1 MIAIICA
8 MDEEAKGLISDIGNY
23 TVHVVGNFKFYE
35 GTLCGQNVV
44 VSGCGVGKV
53 CAATVT
59 AVAIEKFAPELVI
72 NSGVAGG
79 TPPLNQGDM
88 VIPEKSVE
96 HDYYAPDEQ
105 TVYYMSDK
113 KVSAVLKKACVK
125 LGYPVKTCTIATGDS
140 FIDKPEK
147 VAELKQKFNAEA
159 FDMESAAIA
168 KTCRMFG
175 VKCALV
181 RSISDNGV
189 DDNMKSFYEFLSEAA
204 KRSQLVVEQTLKNL

>member
-113 KVSAVLKKACVK
+113 KVSAALKKACVK
-125 LGYPVKTCTIATGDS
+125 LGYPIKTCTIATGDS

>member
-8 MDEEAKGLISDIGNY
+8 MDEEAKGLISDIGNC

-96 HDYYAPDEQ
+96 YDYYAPDEQ

-113 KVSAVLKKACVK
+113 KVSAALKKACIK

>member
-8 MDEEAKGLISDIGNY
+8 MDEEAKGLISDIGNC
-23 TVHVVGNFKFYE
+23 TVRVVGNFKFYE

-113 KVSAVLKKACVK
+113 KVSAALKKACVK

>member
-8 MDEEAKGLISDIGNY
+8 MDEETKGLISDIGNY

-113 KVSAVLKKACVK
+113 KVSAALKKACVK

>member
-8 MDEEAKGLISDIGNY
+8 MDEEAKGLISDIGNC

-113 KVSAVLKKACVK
+113 KVSAALKKACVT

>member
-8 MDEEAKGLISDIGNY
+8 MDEEAKGLISDIGNC

-44 VSGCGVGKV
+44 VSGCGAGKV

-105 TVYYMSDK
+105 TVYYMTDK
-113 KVSAVLKKACVK
+113 KVSAALKKACVK

-140 FIDKPEK
+140 FIDQPEK

>member
-8 MDEEAKGLISDIGNY
+8 MDEETKGLISDIGNC

-105 TVYYMSDK
+105 TVYYMTDK
-113 KVSAVLKKACVK
+113 KVSAALKKACVK

-140 FIDKPEK
+140 FIDQPEK

>member
-8 MDEEAKGLISDIGNY
+8 MDEEAKGLISDIGNC

-35 GTLCGQNVV
+35 GMLCGQNVV

-113 KVSAVLKKACVK
+113 KVSAALKKACIK

>member
-8 MDEEAKGLISDIGNY
+8 MDEEAKGLISDIGKC

-113 KVSAVLKKACVK
+113 KVSAALKKACVK

>member
-8 MDEEAKGLISDIGNY
+8 MDEEAKGLISDIGNC

-88 VIPEKSVE
+88 AIPEKSVE

-113 KVSAVLKKACVK
+113 KVSAALKKACVK

>member
-8 MDEEAKGLISDIGNY
+8 MDEEAKGLISDIGNC

-44 VSGCGVGKV
+44 VSGCGAGKV

-113 KVSAVLKKACVK
+113 KVSAALKKACVK

-204 KRSQLVVEQTLKNL
+204 KHSQLVVEQTLKNL

>member
-1 MIAIICA
+1 MIVIICA
-8 MDEEAKGLISDIGNY
+8 MDEEAKGLISDIGNC
-23 TVHVVGNFKFYE
+23 TVHVVGNFNFYE

-113 KVSAVLKKACVK
+113 KVSAALKKACVK
-125 LGYPVKTCTIATGDS
+125 LGYPVETCTIATGDS

>member
-8 MDEEAKGLISDIGNY
+8 MDEEAKGLISDIGNC

-113 KVSAVLKKACVK
+113 KVSAALKKACVK

-147 VAELKQKFNAEA
+147 VAELKQTFNAEA

>member
-44 VSGCGVGKV
+44 ISGCGVGKV

-113 KVSAVLKKACVK
+113 KVSAALKKACVK

>member
-8 MDEEAKGLISDIGNY
+8 MDEEAKGLISDIGNC

>member
-113 KVSAVLKKACVK
+113 KVSAALKKACVK

-140 FIDKPEK
+140 FIDKSEK

>member
-113 KVSAVLKKACVK
+113 KVSAALKKACVK

>member
-8 MDEEAKGLISDIGNY
+8 MDEEAKGLISDIGNC
-23 TVHVVGNFKFYE
+23 TVHVVGNFNFYE

-113 KVSAVLKKACVK
+113 KVSAALKKACVK

>member
-113 KVSAVLKKACVK
+113 KVSAALKKACVK

-140 FIDKPEK
+140 FIDKLEK

>member
-8 MDEEAKGLISDIGNY
+8 MDEEAKGLISDIGNC

-113 KVSAVLKKACVK
+113 KVSAALKKACIK

-168 KTCRMFG
+168 KTCRIFG

>member
-8 MDEEAKGLISDIGNY
+8 MDEEAKGLISDIGNC

-35 GTLCGQNVV
+35 GTLCGQKVV
-44 VSGCGVGKV
+44 VSGCGAGKV

-113 KVSAVLKKACVK
+113 KVSAALKKACVK

>member
-1 MIAIICA
+1 M
-8 MDEEAKGLISDIGNY
+8 
-23 TVHVVGNFKFYE
+23 GNFKFYE

-113 KVSAVLKKACVK
+113 KVSAALKKACIK

-204 KRSQLVVEQTLKNL
+204 KRSQLVVEQILKNL

>member
-8 MDEEAKGLISDIGNY
+8 MDEEAKGLISDIGNC

-72 NSGVAGG
+72 NSGVACG

-113 KVSAVLKKACVK
+113 KVSAALKKACVK

-140 FIDKPEK
+140 FIDKLEK

>member
-1 MIAIICA
+1 
-8 MDEEAKGLISDIGNY
+8 
-23 TVHVVGNFKFYE
+23 
-35 GTLCGQNVV
+35 
-44 VSGCGVGKV
+44 
-53 CAATVT
+53 
-59 AVAIEKFAPELVI
+59 
-72 NSGVAGG
+72 
-79 TPPLNQGDM
+79 
-88 VIPEKSVE
+88 
-96 HDYYAPDEQ
+96 
-105 TVYYMSDK
+105 MSDK
-113 KVSAVLKKACVK
+113 KVSAALKKACVK

-181 RSISDNGV
+181 HSISDNGV

>member
-8 MDEEAKGLISDIGNY
+8 MDEEAKGLISDIGNC
-23 TVHVVGNFKFYE
+23 TVHVVGSFKFYE

>member
-113 KVSAVLKKACVK
+113 KVSAALKKACVK

-181 RSISDNGV
+181 HSISDNGV

>member
-44 VSGCGVGKV
+44 VSGCGAGKV

-113 KVSAVLKKACVK
+113 KVSAALKKACVK

-140 FIDKPEK
+140 FIDKSEK

>member
-8 MDEEAKGLISDIGNY
+8 MDEEAKGLISDIGNC

-105 TVYYMSDK
+105 TVYYMSDE
-113 KVSAVLKKACVK
+113 KVSAALKKACVK

>member
-8 MDEEAKGLISDIGNY
+8 MDEEAKGLISDVEKC
-23 TVHVVGNFKFYE
+23 TVHAVGNFKFYE
-35 GTLCGQNVV
+35 GTLCGKNVV

-105 TVYYMSDK
+105 TVYYESDK
-113 KVSAVLKKACVK
+113 KVSAALKAACVQ

-147 VAELKQKFNAEA
+147 VAELKQKFGAEA

-189 DDNMKSFYEFLSEAA
+189 DDNMKSFYEFLCEAA

>member
-8 MDEEAKGLISDIGNY
+8 MDEEAKGLISDIGNC

-44 VSGCGVGKV
+44 VSGCGAGKV

-113 KVSAVLKKACVK
+113 KVSAALKKACVK

-147 VAELKQKFNAEA
+147 VAELKQTFNAEA

-175 VKCALV
+175 VRCALV

>member
-113 KVSAVLKKACVK
+113 KVSAALKKACVK

-175 VKCALV
+175 VKSALV

>member
-44 VSGCGVGKV
+44 VSGCGIGKV

-113 KVSAVLKKACVK
+113 KVSAALKKACVK

-189 DDNMKSFYEFLSEAA
+189 DDNVKSFYEFLSEAA

>member
-105 TVYYMSDK
+105 TVYYMSDE
-113 KVSAVLKKACVK
+113 KVSAALKKACVK
-125 LGYPVKTCTIATGDS
+125 LGYPVKNCTIATGDS

>member
-23 TVHVVGNFKFYE
+23 TVHVVGSFKFYE

-44 VSGCGVGKV
+44 VSGCGAGKV

-113 KVSAVLKKACVK
+113 KVSAALKKACIK

-168 KTCRMFG
+168 KTCRIFG

>member
-8 MDEEAKGLISDIGNY
+8 MDEEAKGLISDIGNC

-44 VSGCGVGKV
+44 VSGCGAGKV

-113 KVSAVLKKACVK
+113 KVSTALKKACVK

>member
-8 MDEEAKGLISDIGNY
+8 MDEEAKGLISDIGNC

-113 KVSAVLKKACVK
+113 KVSAALKKACVK

-140 FIDKPEK
+140 FIDKLEK

>member
-8 MDEEAKGLISDIGNY
+8 MDEEAKGLISDIGNC

-113 KVSAVLKKACVK
+113 KVSAALKKACIK

-204 KRSQLVVEQTLKNL
+204 KRSQLVIEQTLKNL